1 VADLKLI
8 LNELKQRQER
18 SEKLQQAFN
27 NNFIATKSA
36 SDKITRGKVNNVLL
50 ESLDLP
56 SSRYSVA
63 LLTPFLE
70 KQGVKKAIIS
80 GKRLYTHIRTTNEN

>member
-1 VADLKLI
+1 MADLKLI
-8 LNELKQRQER
+8 LNELKHRQER

-27 NNFIATKSA
+27 NNFIATESA
-36 SDKITRGKVNNVLL
+36 ADKITRGRVNNVLL

-63 LLTPFLE
+63 LLAPFLE
-70 KQGVKKAIIS
+70 KQGIKKAIIS
-80 GKRLYTHIRTTNEN
+80 GKRLYTHIRIKDEN